1 MAIVYSHTRL
11 DNNTIFYIGI
21 GKDLKRAYSKNS
33 RNNHW
38 NNIISKTDYKVN
50 ILFDN
55 LNWEE
60 ACKKEVELIS
70 FYGRKDIKTGE
81 LVNMTNGG
89 EGVKGHS
96 EETIKKIVKAH
107 KGRIQSKEEI
117 IKRVNSRKGYIH
129 TQETKN
135 KMSKSKK
142 GCVFTKEHIKNL
154 SLSHLGKISSN
165 AIITLDLSTGI
176 YFDSFKNA
184 CERLN
189 LKYKNEFAKMKRGT
203 NNRLILI

>member
-21 GKDLKRAYSKNS
+21 GNEYKRAYCKYK
-33 RNNHW
+33 RNNYW
-38 NNIISKTDYKVN
+38 NNIVSKSDYKVD
-50 ILFDN
+50 ILFEN
-55 LNWEE
+55 LTWED

-70 FYGRKDIKTGE
+70 LYGRKDMNKGS
-81 LVNMTNGG
+81 LVNMTDGG

-96 EETIKKIVKAH
+96 QESIKKIVKAH
-107 KGRIQSKEEI
+107 KGRIQSEEEKL
-117 IKRVNSRKGYIH
+117 KRVNSRKGYIH
-129 TQETKN
+129 TEETKN

-154 SLSHLGKISSN
+154 SLSHLGQISSN
-165 AIITLDLSTGI
+165 GIITLDLSTGI